1 MGITQ
6 GRNEVCGIRDRRDG
20 ITDQKGGI
28 WDHSPGIRDQRL
40 CRIGISRFFRGQG
53 HTFGIKDQK
62 FACKNGISEEKNIS
76 CYHPVLLECPQR
88 HRSSLLFVYL
98 LLFYHYA
105 VAVREDVTFL
115 T

>member
-1 MGITQ
+1 VGSEIEEVGSRIRRVGSGITAL
-6 GRNEVCGIRDRRDG
+6 GSEI
-20 ITDQKGGI
+20 K
-28 WDHSPGIRDQRL
+28 DHAASGSAGFL
-40 CRIGISRFFRGQG
+40 GGQG

-62 FACKNGISEEKNIS
+62 FACKIGISKEKNIP
-76 CYHPVLLECPQR
+76 CYHPVLLECLQR

-105 VAVREDVTFL
+105 VAVREDVTFS